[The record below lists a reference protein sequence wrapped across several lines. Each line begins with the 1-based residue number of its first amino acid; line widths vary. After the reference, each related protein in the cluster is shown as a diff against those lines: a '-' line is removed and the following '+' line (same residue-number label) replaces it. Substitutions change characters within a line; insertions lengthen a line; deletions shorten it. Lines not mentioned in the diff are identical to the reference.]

1 MSNEIKLFGNKR
13 AGGARLAKRKKP
25 QKQKKPLK
33 VLAIWLTVILLLE
46 GAYFFAVYT
55 DNSFVSYWRTVYINT
70 AISTMRHQWLAT
82 ALLPKSVVQAVVDRN
97 TQAAASID
105 ISTGSTWGKT
115 DADANPVPELPDSTL
130 PSTTP
135 ELEMPDDGT
144 QEIEV
149 EVTRPKELTEEE
161 LAALEREA
169 FYELYWELDQA
180 TMEAWIAEHPE
191 TLDNGWSGI
200 YINEAG
206 LDDKG
211 TSIYTTMGEQVLAVD
226 VPNKLL
232 LVRVSGSGYRG
243 VLAIGKDA
251 SRFCIGTSST
261 ISQGDDPFEYGCGET
276 VGTIAQNV
284 DGGILAIPANGFI
297 DVDQMGNAGAGN
309 GGRLSG
315 YCMAQGV
322 EYNVNYHAKNTS
334 WHKFVRMEFHE
345 DNLMYIKNV
354 DDPVSENCTDALEF
368 EPPMIIDGEI
378 LVTDWW
384 TEINPRACVGQT
396 DRYEILMMMIE
407 GRGASGSLGTDIN
420 VCAQIFAKHGC
431 MQAINVDGGTSGMM
445 WYNGEYITRCSNA
458 NTPEGRTI
466 PNACVYRA
474 KGE

>member
-1 MSNEIKLFGNKR
+1 MSNEIKLFGNSR
-13 AGGARLAKRKKP
+13 AGARLAKNKKTA
-25 QKQKKPLK
+25 KKKKPLK
-33 VLAIWLTVILLLE
+33 VLAIWLAVILCLE
-46 GAYFFAVYT
+46 GLYFFAVYT
-55 DNSFVSYWRTVYINT
+55 NNSFISYWRTAYINT

-97 TQAAASID
+97 TMAAASIN

-115 DADANPVPELPDSTL
+115 DTDTVEPDLPDTT
-130 PSTTP
+130 PSTSDTDNSH
-135 ELEMPDDGT
+135 EL
-144 QEIEV
+144 EV

-161 LAALEREA
+161 IAAIEREE
-169 FYELYWELDQA
+169 FYELYWELDQD

-206 LDDKG
+206 LDDNG
-211 TSIYTTMGEQVLAVD
+211 TTIYTTMGEQVLAVD

-251 SRFCIGTSST
+251 SHFCIGTSST

-276 VGTIAQNV
+276 VGQIAQNV
-284 DGGILAIPANGFI
+284 EGGILAIPANGFI

-322 EYNVNYHAKNTS
+322 EYNVNYHAKNS
-334 WHKFVRMEFHE
+334 GWHKFARMEFHE
-345 DNLMYIKNV
+345 DNLMYIKNT
-354 DDPVSENCTDALEF
+354 DDPVSEDCTDALEF
-368 EPPMIIDGEI
+368 EPPMIIDGEV

-384 TEINPRACVGQT
+384 TEINPRACIGQT

-407 GRGASGSLGTDIN
+407 GRGASGSLGTDVN

-431 MQAINVDGGTSGMM
+431 QQAINVDGGTSGMM
-445 WYNGEYITRCSNA
+445 WYNGEYITRCSNS

-466 PNACVYRA
+466 PNACVYRSF
-474 KGE
+474 GD